1 MSTGEIIDR
10 AVKFYGPVL
19 LAIIGLVAIFCGIWW
34 WLDQK
39 FDAAHRISE
48 SNGWC
53 VDGAGEPQLRPERRT
68 S

>member
-1 MSTGEIIDR
+1 MSAGEILIR
-10 AVKFYGPVL
+10 ALKFYGPVL
-19 LAIIGLVAIFCGIWW
+19 LAIIALVAISCGIWW

-53 VDGAGEPQLRPERRT
+53 VDGAEEPQLRPERRT